1 MRRDSCDEIRETA
14 VKIHGTKYEV
24 NASGRKKNGLGSLN
38 NKG

>member
-1 MRRDSCDEIRETA
+1 MRRDPGTGIRETA

-24 NASGRKKNGLGSLN
+24 NASGREKKGLGSLD